1 MRMIFIGMAAWVM
14 CYFTVGCAA
23 SVSPVPGVEV
33 GFDARPEMV
42 GVSADVDPKAAGCEF
57 AKATSWNWLEN
68 TLCAEEAAE

>member
-1 MRMIFIGMAAWVM
+1 MKLITIALALLAFA
-14 CYFTVGCAA
+14 GCAA
-23 SVSPVPGVEV
+23 SISPVPGVEV

-68 TLCAEEAAE
+68 TLCVEEVPAAE